1 MQGSKKQQKRVAQIQ
16 RTTRE
21 TDISMELNIDGTG
34 VYKIETP
41 IPFVTHMLE
50 QLSRHGKFDLKIKA
64 RGDVE
69 IDEHHTVE
77 DIGIALGEAF
87 YKALG
92 SKEGMVRFGEATIPL
107 DEALVQAVVDFSGRP
122 YLVRKISLRKRRVG
136 RFDTDLLE
144 GFFQGF
150 VNHARVNLHIN
161 LRYGVDPHHVTEAT
175 FKALAQAMDRA
186 TRLDSRGSGV
196 PSTKGIL

>member
-1 MQGSKKQQKRVAQIQ
+1 MKIKNKNRIAKIQ

-34 VYKIETP
+34 AYKIETP

-77 DIGIALGEAF
+77 DLGISLGEAF

-92 SKEGMVRFGEATIPL
+92 SKEGIVRFGEATVPL
-107 DEALVQAVVDFSGRP
+107 DEALVQVVVDFSGRP

-150 VNHARVNLHIN
+150 VNHARVNLHIR
-161 LRYGVDPHHVTEAT
+161 LEYGMDPHHVTEAT
-175 FKALAQAMDRA
+175 FKAFAQAVDRA
-186 TRLDSRGSGV
+186 TRLDPRIVGI
-196 PSTKGIL
+196 PSTKGVL